1 MYVNVY
7 SDAFELISTEY
18 LESLNQA
25 DFLAYSS
32 NFAEY
37 GMYVCM
43 YVRTY
48 MYVCMYVCMC
58 TYVCVCMYIYMYVCI
73 YVCMYYP

>member
-37 GMYVCM
+37 GMYVL
-43 YVRTY
+43 VRHGTCGLWRITSPPQIAI
-48 MYVCMYVCMC
+48 VRRGEDVADHQRE
-58 TYVCVCMYIYMYVCI
+58 
-73 YVCMYYP
+73 